1 MIDISALSKDYAVRR
16 LDEADAEEILALCR
30 GNTQFYRYCGAEPT
44 REQVLQDLHILPPGK
59 EASDKYYLGF
69 FREDALVAVMDLIDG
84 YPEPDVAF
92 IGFFMMNI
100 ALQGRQLGSAIIR
113 QTAAYLKA
121 SGNKAIRLGID
132 RDNPQSTHF
141 WSKNGFSVIE
151 EIDRGDW
158 TVLVAEKAL

>member
-84 YPEPDVAF
+84 YPEERDCF
-92 IGFFMMNI
+92 IGFFMTNKG
-100 ALQGRQLGSAIIR
+100 LQGRGIGSEIIR
-113 QTAAYLKA
+113 EVCACLGESGYTAVNLQNALT
-121 SGNKAIRLGID
+121 RLFRTETG
-132 RDNPQSTHF
+132 
-141 WSKNGFSVIE
+141 
-151 EIDRGDW
+151 
-158 TVLVAEKAL
+158 KALLRSVYRERLEAL